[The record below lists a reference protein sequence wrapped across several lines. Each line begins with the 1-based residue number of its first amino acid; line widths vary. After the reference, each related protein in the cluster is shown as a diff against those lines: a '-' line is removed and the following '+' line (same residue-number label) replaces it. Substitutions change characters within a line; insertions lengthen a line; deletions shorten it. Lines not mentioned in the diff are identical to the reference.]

1 MRLAESC
8 ESETSNEQGEDV
20 TEGWRTPQQ
29 REMDSILYSSAWRR
43 LRGVTQVL
51 PITGGVSKTHDRLT
65 HSLKVAQVGMR
76 FAQYLRFTDEASST
90 MIIPEAVHV
99 AGMAH
104 DLGHPPFGHIAENEL
119 QRILTD
125 QNYTWRLTDSFEG
138 NAQTFRILTRLA
150 KKRKEPPEGGLG
162 LSVESL
168 AACTKYPWAHGKA
181 RDVIGESAYAKNPSY
196 FDKKWG
202 YYDSDQEAWQR
213 VLDTGLYEDTRY
225 SPNAK
230 LMDIADDVTFAVHD
244 ILDYFRRHL
253 IPLHEIGA
261 GLKKRGDER
270 QKVAEFE
277 RFDDYAWNSLTI
289 AKDLNTTVQ
298 NKNAAKVWLSQLNY
312 PGAKYSDTDED
323 RRALHDFET
332 EAVSAVQR
340 SLKITQGLPQ
350 IPDEVRLALEYLKE
364 LTWFYVINHPHLSA
378 SQMGQRR
385 IIRELHE
392 WICLWVVSAQSNE
405 GDYKEEKNER
415 DSRRLPG
422 RLQSLM
428 LSSKDSENTEEAR
441 ISRSVVDFISSLT
454 DAEAVSLHHQL
465 GGSNSAIEEV
475 SWL

>member
-1 MRLAESC
+1 M
-8 ESETSNEQGEDV
+8 

-29 REMDSILYSSAWRR
+29 REMDGILYSSAWRR

-51 PITGGVSKTHDRLT
+51 PITGGVSRTHDRLT

-76 FAQYLRFTDEASST
+76 FAQYLQFTNEKNST
-90 MIIPEAVHV
+90 GIIPEAVYV

-119 QRILTD
+119 QRVLSTED
-125 QNYTWRLTDSFEG
+125 YKWRLSDSFEG
-138 NAQTFRILTRLA
+138 NAQTFRVLTRLA
-150 KKRKEPPEGGLG
+150 KKRVEPPEGGLG
-162 LSVESL
+162 LTVESL
-168 AACTKYPWAHGKA
+168 AACTKYPWAHGQAK
-181 RDVIGESAYAKNPSY
+181 DVIGDTAYKRNPSY
-196 FDKKWG
+196 FDRKWG
-202 YYDSDQEAWQR
+202 YYDSDREAWQR
-213 VLDTGLYEDTRY
+213 VLDAGLCGESIY

-261 GLKKRGDER
+261 GLKKTDRGRIE
-270 QKVAEFE
+270 EFE
-277 RFDDYAWNSLTI
+277 RFDAYAWNSLTI
-289 AKDLNTTVQ
+289 AKDLKTTVPT
-298 NKNAAKVWLSQLNY
+298 KNAAKEWLMQLPY
-312 PGAKYSDTDED
+312 PGARYSDTDKD
-323 RRALHDFET
+323 RQSLHNFET
-332 EAVSAVQR
+332 EAVQAVQR
-340 SLKITQGLPQ
+340 SLEISRGLPRV
-350 IPDEVRLALEYLKE
+350 PDHVRLALEYLKE

-392 WICLWVVSAQSNE
+392 WICTWVESAQSNE
-405 GDYKEEKNER
+405 GDHRDEKNER

-422 RLQSLM
+422 RLQSL
-428 LSSKDSENTEEAR
+428 LESSKDSEDTEEER

-465 GGSNSAIEEV
+465 GGANPAIEEV